1 MPASLPHQLLHYF
14 SLAGILL
21 LLSPAARAQTNPTP
35 TPMPNALPPQ
45 PPGAN
50 LLDGDKVYNYVA
62 KMPAYLDGG
71 IEGLQSFMAS
81 HVRGAQSG
89 PTAFVTFI
97 VDKEGKLRRPAFGRA
112 AAPSEAEVAPELAE
126 AFRSAGPF
134 RAGRQNGQ
142 AVNVTLTV
150 PTVQRGK

>member
-1 MPASLPHQLLHYF
+1 MPTSLPHQLLRYF
-14 SLAGILL
+14 SLAGALL
-21 LLSPAARAQTNPTP
+21 LFSPTARAQTNP

-81 HVRGAQSG
+81 HVRGARSG

-97 VDKEGKLRRPAFGRA
+97 VDKEGKLRRPTFGRA

-134 RAGRQNGQ
+134 RAGRQNGK

-150 PTVQRGK
+150 LTVQRGK